1 MKNSTAP
8 TKVVVLT
15 RETFSISPV
24 VGRTTAA
31 SAEIPNATEP
41 NRLKPAVHHSR
52 VLGVPLIRTA
62 RNAIT
67 LDRS

>member
-52 VLGVPLIRTA
+52 VLGFP
-62 RNAIT
+62 
-67 LDRS
+67 